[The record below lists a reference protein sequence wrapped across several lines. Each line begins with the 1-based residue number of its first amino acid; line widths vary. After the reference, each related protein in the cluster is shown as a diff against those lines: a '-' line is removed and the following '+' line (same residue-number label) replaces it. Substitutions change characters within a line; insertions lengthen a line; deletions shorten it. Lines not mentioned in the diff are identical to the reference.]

1 MLRGTVPFGRVGRKA
16 GRGRAAVEADH
27 GPSGV
32 RGGTT
37 PPRLPQ
43 GVGAPRG
50 TWASYDSGGVSASG
64 ARQFFGVRSCLRKG
78 CGGGSRRGSITN
90 VNFGSRNA
98 RAVARGWQAA
108 KRHGSADPNG
118 ARQRHSEAERQRR
131 KQRAGEV
138 QQSSEGTPAVTEP
151 EGTSSA
157 DSGAWSRSRRHPKIF
172 CDRPG
177 CYESPRDSPR
187 APASYCGDDCRAAFQ
202 ARDRERKWLRRKTE
216 VGRFKRRLEYQAAWA
231 KRRQDRVACGG
242 MTAGQTSARSGTKPG
257 HPPGP
262 VLFYRRDGEGAVDSQ
277 APTEVIAHDPQ
288 RTADS
293 RPRPPPAS

>member
-1 MLRGTVPFGRVGRKA
+1 M
-16 GRGRAAVEADH
+16 
-27 GPSGV
+27 
-32 RGGTT
+32 
-37 PPRLPQ
+37 
-43 GVGAPRG
+43 
-50 TWASYDSGGVSASG
+50 
-64 ARQFFGVRSCLRKG
+64 RKG
-78 CGGGSRRGSITN
+78 CGRR
-90 VNFGSRNA
+90 FQA
-98 RAVARGWQAA
+98 RQYNQRYCREPECLGEVRRWQAA
-108 KRHGSADPNG
+108 KRQRKCRSQVG
-118 ARQRHSEAERQRR
+118 ARQRHAEAERQRR
-131 KQRAGEV
+131 KRPRGCPAAEV
-138 QQSSEGTPAVTEP
+138 QQSSEGTPAVMEP

-157 DSGAWSRSRRHPKIF
+157 DSGAWSRSRRHPKIV

-187 APASYCGDDCRAAFQ
+187 APASYCGDDCRAAIRQ

-262 VLFYRRDGEGAVDSQ
+262 VLFYRRDGDGVVDSR

-288 RTADS
+288 RTPDS